1 MSKAKTP
8 IRFVVKK
15 EYMIGSLIDLK
26 TFRYI
31 KSMNWALHD
40 EAFEHQVTDLSA
52 SHERSPPR

>member
-8 IRFVVKK
+8 FKRILKK
-15 EYMIGSLIDLK
+15 EFMLGSLIDLTK
-26 TFRYI
+26 YYFVR
-31 KSMNWALHD
+31 SMKWALHD